1 MGASG
6 GTDQVLLEI
15 GTLRQELAELRKEQ
29 KELAEAVSELTRT
42 FKGLAIQLGVA
53 ADPYQKGSRE
63 AKGRE
68 IPGFG

>member
-1 MGASG
+1 MAAST
-6 GTDQVLLEI
+6 GTDRVLMEI

-29 KELAEAVSELTRT
+29 RELAQAVSELTRT

-53 ADPYQKGSRE
+53 ADPYQKGT
-63 AKGRE
+63 KGGGNRE